1 MAIAAHP
8 RLCYDHTA
16 LAALKEHTMTTDPCQ
31 LADDDFCY
39 LTTRG
44 RVSGRPHTIEIWFAL
59 DERTLYMLAG
69 GRHSS
74 DWVKNLMRDPE
85 VTVRI
90 RDTTYAGRA
99 RVVERPDEDALAR
112 RIVVAKYQPGYGE
125 DLTEWGRE
133 SLPVAVD
140 LAL

>member
-1 MAIAAHP
+1 MIA
-8 RLCYDHTA
+8 DSG
-16 LAALKEHTMTTDPCQ
+16 Q
-31 LADDDFCY
+31 FADEDFCY
-39 LTTRG
+39 LTSTG

-59 DERTLYMLAG
+59 NGHTLYMLAG
-69 GRHSS
+69 GRDRS
-74 DWVKNLMRDPE
+74 DWVKNLLRDPG

-90 RDTTYAGRA
+90 RDVSYSGQA

-125 DLTEWGRE
+125 DLTDWSRE

-140 LAL
+140 LQL